1 MGRISET
8 FKRLDTFGE
17 GINLKVKGHDTFGT
31 CVGAILTIMIYAVVF
46 VYAQM
51 KFTRLKERLD
61 T

>member
-1 MGRISET
+1 MRKISET
-8 FKRLDTFGE
+8 FKRFDTFGE
-17 GINLKVKGHDTFGT
+17 GINLKVQGHDTFGT

-51 KFTRLKERLD
+51 KFARLKGRLD